1 MTPYN
6 DALALVSILVAEHP
20 TDVLEI
26 GTYMG
31 TPLGLWQKIL
41 RMQPFT
47 RLIYLRIFRATRI
60 VTAHPKDDHH
70 LIVRRVLGREFK
82 GQLCEERI
90 VRQHFGDTAII
101 DFARIGRP
109 TFFFIDGTHTYEHC
123 KSDSEKCLAVCPH
136 GGTVFWHD
144 CDELHPGVVKFV
156 SEWPAH
162 GKKLFAFRNEPR
174 VLEVNRSSVPSLL

>member
-1 MTPYN
+1 MAEN
-6 DALALVSILVAEHP
+6 LAH
-20 TDVLEI
+20 
-26 GTYMG
+26 
-31 TPLGLWQKIL
+31 
-41 RMQPFT
+41 
-47 RLIYLRIFRATRI
+47 ATI
-60 VTAHPKDDHH
+60 HTIDLPPDFSSNKDSDSSLPKDDHH
-70 LIVRRVLGREFK
+70 LIVRRVLGRELK